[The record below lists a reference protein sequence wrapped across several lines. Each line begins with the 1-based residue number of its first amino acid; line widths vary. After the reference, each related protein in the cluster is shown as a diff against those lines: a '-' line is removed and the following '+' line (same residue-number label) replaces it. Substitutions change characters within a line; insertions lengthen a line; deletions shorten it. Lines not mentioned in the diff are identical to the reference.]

1 MLFLITDKD
10 RVCNRGLWRHNA
22 HRRRQSSGAAF
33 KTVSVCHTEGNSQ
46 GKKRRSDRVT
56 VLRRSNSPTPTP
68 HMFQPRLCFKLVLS
82 KQCEKVHKC
91 VKGTLPAGS
100 DNSRRKEET

>member
-1 MLFLITDKD
+1 MVQPLKQWLPT
-10 RVCNRGLWRHNA
+10 
-22 HRRRQSSGAAF
+22 
-33 KTVSVCHTEGNSQ
+33 SVCHTEGNSQ

-82 KQCEKVHKC
+82 KQCAKVHKC

-100 DNSRRKEET
+100 DYSRSKEET

>member
-1 MLFLITDKD
+1 MVQPVKQWLPT
-10 RVCNRGLWRHNA
+10 
-22 HRRRQSSGAAF
+22 
-33 KTVSVCHTEGNSQ
+33 SVCHTEGNSQ

-82 KQCEKVHKC
+82 KQCAKVHKC

>member
-1 MLFLITDKD
+1 MVQPLKQWLPT
-10 RVCNRGLWRHNA
+10 
-22 HRRRQSSGAAF
+22 
-33 KTVSVCHTEGNSQ
+33 SVCHREGNSQ

-82 KQCEKVHKC
+82 KQCAKVHKC

-100 DNSRRKEET
+100 DYSRRKEET

>member
-1 MLFLITDKD
+1 MVQPVKQWLPT
-10 RVCNRGLWRHNA
+10 
-22 HRRRQSSGAAF
+22 
-33 KTVSVCHTEGNSQ
+33 SVCHTEGNSQ

-91 VKGTLPAGS
+91 VKGRLPAGS

>member
-1 MLFLITDKD
+1 MVQPLKQWLPT
-10 RVCNRGLWRHNA
+10 
-22 HRRRQSSGAAF
+22 
-33 KTVSVCHTEGNSQ
+33 SVCHTEGNSQ

-82 KQCEKVHKC
+82 KQCAKVHKC

-100 DNSRRKEET
+100 DYSRRKEET

>member
-1 MLFLITDKD
+1 MVQPLKQWLPT
-10 RVCNRGLWRHNA
+10 
-22 HRRRQSSGAAF
+22 
-33 KTVSVCHTEGNSQ
+33 SVCHTEGNSQ

-82 KQCEKVHKC
+82 KQCAKVHKC